1 MGDNSWFTEQF
12 ALCGEIVNNPKF
24 ADLMRDPQKVAYVLN
39 NSGKLAK
46 LAASTMREKADFLGA
61 ANMEKSGQMLS
72 KMGAGVAKGAD
83 YMNNGAAILGI
94 YDAWMNLDPA
104 SIRKNPEASAKQFGR
119 LFKHAGNLSSTL
131 PFPFNAYAD
140 FLGGFENFFDDVRQ
154 TMDPQSRKTPRG
166 RMMDDLFPEL
176 TSYRDI

>member
-12 ALCGEIVNNPKF
+12 ALCREIVNNPKF
-24 ADLMRDPQKVAYVLN
+24 AELMRNPKQVEFVLN

-46 LAASTMREKADFLGA
+46 LAASAMRDRGDFLDA
-61 ANMEKSGQMLS
+61 ANMEKSGQMLG
-72 KMGAGVAKGAD
+72 KMGEGIGKGAD
-83 YMNNGAAILGI
+83 YINNGAAIMGI
-94 YDAWMNLDPA
+94 YDAWLKIDPA
-104 SIRKNPEASAKQFGR
+104 TVRKNPEASAKQFGR
-119 LFKHAGNLSSTL
+119 LFKHAGSLSSTL

-176 TSYRDI
+176 TNYRDI